1 MKQVLIVVSLL
12 FWNASIS
19 VAAEPSAMKL
29 HDSPQ
34 PLPSL
39 AFTDQEETPLTLEV
53 WRGKVVLLN
62 IWATWCGP
70 CRREMPTLDHLQA
83 VLGSDRFEVVAL
95 SIDRA
100 GVGVVRDFF
109 NEIEIRN
116 LEIFIDESGTA
127 ARDLQIFGLPAT
139 ILISPEGEELGRL
152 IGPAEWDTLEM
163 IDFFEAMIR
172 KHQGRE

>member
-1 MKQVLIVVSLL
+1 MKQFLIAISLMFL
-12 FWNASIS
+12 SAT
-19 VAAEPSAMKL
+19 VATAAEPGAMKL
-29 HDSPQ
+29 HSSPQ

-39 AFTDQEETPLTLEV
+39 AFTDETGTPLTLKA

-70 CRREMPTLDHLQA
+70 CRAEMPTLDRLQA
-83 VLGSDRFEVVAL
+83 SLGGDRFAVGAL

-116 LEIFIDESGTA
+116 LEIFIDENGTA

-152 IGPAEWDTLEM
+152 IGPAEWDTPEV
-163 IDFFEAMIR
+163 IDFFEATIR
-172 KHQGRE
+172 KHQERE